1 MYTVMLMVATI
12 GTTECACRLPFKT
25 MLARFL
31 EVLPRAMRAI
41 RNDAVSDHWKQ
52 RALLKLAKLSLVSS
66 VSVGSAIFGL
76 VGFFVAS
83 IYLMSLLSP
92 PLWPFAMSVE
102 GITIASVFA
111 ILYLIGRVYAES
123 RLQRG

>member
-12 GTTECACRLPFKT
+12 GTTECACRLPFRT
-25 MLARFL
+25 MLGRFL
-31 EVLPRAMRAI
+31 EILPRAMRAV

-52 RALLKLAKLSLVSS
+52 KALLKLAKLSLMSS
-66 VSVGSAIFGL
+66 VSVGGAILGL
-76 VGFFVAS
+76 VGLFIAS
-83 IYLMSLLSP
+83 IFVMSLLAP

-102 GITIASVFA
+102 GITIATLFA
-111 ILYLIGRVYAES
+111 VLYLIGRFYAES